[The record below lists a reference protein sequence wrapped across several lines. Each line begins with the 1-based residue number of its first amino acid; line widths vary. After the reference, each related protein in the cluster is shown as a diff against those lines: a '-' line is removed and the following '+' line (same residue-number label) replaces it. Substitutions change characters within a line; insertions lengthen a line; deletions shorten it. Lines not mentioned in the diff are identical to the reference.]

1 MDEFGYLSVLLS
13 IIIGLA
19 ITQLLQGFRALVLSR
34 SRLVVYPAPIIWAAT
49 LVLIAVQ
56 TWWAMFGLRDVTTWT
71 FLKFAIVLAQTIV
84 LYMLAGLVLPDF
96 TGDAPVDL
104 RDHYYAHRRVFFGV
118 AVASALISLG
128 KDLVLSG
135 HLPDAPNV
143 GFHVVFIL
151 TAITAAVTAREW
163 YHRLLAPAMLLVFCA
178 YIALL
183 FTRLPGG

>member
-19 ITQLLQGFRALVLSR
+19 ITQLLQGFRGLVLTR
-34 SRLVVYPAPIIWAAT
+34 ARLVMYGPPVTWAIT

-56 TWWAMFGLRDVTTWT
+56 SWWAMFGLRDVKTWT
-71 FLKFAIVLAQTIV
+71 FLAFAVVLAQTIV

-96 TGDAPVDL
+96 TGDARIDL
-104 RDHYYAHRRVFFGV
+104 REHYYQHRRVFFGV
-118 AVASALISLG
+118 AAASALISLG
-128 KDLVLSG
+128 KDVVLSG
-135 HLPDAPNV
+135 HLPAAPNV
-143 GFHVVFIL
+143 GFHVVYIL
-151 TAITAAVTAREW
+151 AAVTAAVTSREW
-163 YHRLLAPAMLLVFCA
+163 YHRLLAPAMLLIFCA